1 MRLLQ
6 QFQWFR
12 ERKKEDKRVGEV
24 LAEAIITRRNKLYT
38 EFLDLEKRK
47 NDTKEH
53 KTRLEELDWI
63 IRGCK

>member
-1 MRLLQ
+1 MRLFQ
-6 QFQWFR
+6 QIKWAR
-12 ERKKEDKRVGEV
+12 ERKQEVKRVGNN
-24 LAEAIITRRNKLYT
+24 LAEAIINRRNRLYA